1 MQNLSDFKPKKDF
14 LICVDSDGC
23 AMDTMNI
30 KHKKCFG
37 PKFVDVYG
45 LSEYREQVQKL
56 WEDVNLYSKTRGIN
70 RFLALV
76 LTLRAICEQNICPLS
91 HEFDVLEKWT
101 EETTALS
108 NGALEAEFAKT
119 GNPQLRLALEW
130 SYAVNDAITALP
142 DGNYSYNGVKEAL
155 KQISSSADIV
165 VVSSANSE
173 ALESE
178 WQTCGLTEY
187 LSALFGQEPGTKAY
201 IISKLTEIG
210 GYDKS
215 RVLMIGDAPGD
226 LRAAEKNQVLFYP
239 ILAGK
244 EEHSWQKLLGEA
256 VEKFLSGT
264 FVDEYQNTCI
274 RAFHDNLR

>member
-1 MQNLSDFKPKKDF
+1 MQNLSDFKPRKDF

-30 KHKKCFG
+30 KHKNCFG
-37 PKFVDVYG
+37 PKFVDIYG
-45 LSEYREQVQKL
+45 LSDYREQVQKI
-56 WEDVNLYSKTRGIN
+56 WEDVNLYTQTRGIN

-76 LTLRAICEQNICPLS
+76 LTLRTIREQNICPLP
-91 HEFDVLEKWT
+91 HEFDVLTKWT

-108 NGALEAEFAKT
+108 NSSLKAEFEKT
-119 GNPQLRLALEW
+119 GNVQLGLALEW

-142 DGNYSYNGVKEAL
+142 EGKYCYNGVKEAL
-155 KQISSSADIV
+155 EQISRSADIV

-173 ALESE
+173 ALEHE
-178 WQTCGLTEY
+178 WQTCQLTQY

-201 IISKLTEIG
+201 IISKLMEFG

-226 LRAAEKNQVLFYP
+226 LSAAEKNQVFFYP

-244 EEHSWQKLLGEA
+244 EEGSWKKLISEA
-256 VEKFLSGT
+256 VGKFLSGT
-264 FVDEYQNTCI
+264 FAGEYQDACI
-274 RAFHDNLR
+274 QAFHDNLK

>member
-108 NGALEAEFAKT
+108 NGALKDEVEKT

-173 ALESE
+173 ALERE

>member
-1 MQNLSDFKPKKDF
+1 MQKLSDFKPKKNF
-14 LICVDSDGC
+14 LICIDSDGC

-30 KHKKCFG
+30 KHKNCFG

-56 WEDVNLYSKTRGIN
+56 WENVNLYSKTRGTN
-70 RFLALV
+70 RFQALV
-76 LTLRAICEQNICPLS
+76 LTLRAIREQNICPQS

-108 NGALEAEFAKT
+108 NSSLEAEVEKNA
-119 GNPQLRLALEW
+119 NPQLRLALKW
-130 SYAVNDAITALP
+130 SYAVNEAITALP

-155 KQISSSADIV
+155 EQMSCSADIA

-173 ALESE
+173 ALERE
-178 WQTCGLTEY
+178 WQTCGLTEH
-187 LSALFGQEPGTKAY
+187 LSALFGQESGTKTY
-201 IISKLTEIG
+201 LISKLTEIG

-215 RVLMIGDAPGD
+215 HVLMVGDAPGD
-226 LRAAEKNQVLFYP
+226 LSACEKNHVFYYP

-244 EEHSWQKLLGEA
+244 EEQSWKQLIDEA

-264 FVDEYQNTCI
+264 FAGEYQDSCI
-274 RAFHDNLR
+274 RAFHENLR

>member
-1 MQNLSDFKPKKDF
+1 MQNLNDFKPRKDF

-30 KHKKCFG
+30 KHKNCFG

-45 LSEYREQVQKL
+45 LSAYREQVQNL
-56 WEDVNLYSKTRGIN
+56 WEDINLYTKTRGIN
-70 RFLALV
+70 RFQALA
-76 LTLRAICEQNICPLS
+76 LTLRTIREQNICPLS
-91 HEFDVLEKWT
+91 HEFHNLEKWT

-108 NGALEAEFAKT
+108 NSALEAEFAKT

-155 KQISSSADIV
+155 KQMSCSADIV

-173 ALESE
+173 ALERE
-178 WQTCGLTEY
+178 WKTCGLTEH

-201 IISKLTEIG
+201 LISKLTEIG

-215 RVLMIGDAPGD
+215 RVLMVGDAPGD
-226 LRAAEKNQVLFYP
+226 LSAAEKNQIFYYP

-244 EEHSWQKLLGEA
+244 EEHSWKELLGEA
-256 VEKFLSGT
+256 AERFLSGT
-264 FVDEYQNTCI
+264 FAGEYQDTCI
-274 RAFHDNLR
+274 QAFHDNLR

>member
-1 MQNLSDFKPKKDF
+1 MQNLSDFKQRKNF

-30 KHKKCFG
+30 KHKNCFG

-45 LSEYREQVQKL
+45 LSAYREQVQNL
-56 WEDVNLYSKTRGIN
+56 WEDINLYTKTRGIN
-70 RFLALV
+70 RFQALA
-76 LTLRAICEQNICPLS
+76 LTLRTIREQNICPLS
-91 HEFDVLEKWT
+91 HEFHNLEKWT

-108 NGALEAEFAKT
+108 NSALEAEFAKT

-142 DGNYSYNGVKEAL
+142 DGNYSYNDVKEAL
-155 KQISSSADIV
+155 EQMSCSADIV

-173 ALESE
+173 ALERE
-178 WQTCGLTEY
+178 WKTCGLTEH
-187 LSALFGQEPGTKAY
+187 LSALFGQEPGTKTY
-201 IISKLTEIG
+201 LISKLMEIG

-215 RVLMIGDAPGD
+215 RVLMVGDAPGD
-226 LRAAEKNQVLFYP
+226 LSAAEKNQVFYYP

-244 EEHSWQKLLGEA
+244 EEQSWKRLIGEA
-256 VEKFLSGT
+256 VEKFFSGT
-264 FVDEYQNTCI
+264 FAGEYQDSCI
-274 RAFHDNLR
+274 RALHDNLR

>member
-1 MQNLSDFKPKKDF
+1 MQNLNDFKPRKDF

-30 KHKKCFG
+30 KHKNCFG

-45 LSEYREQVQKL
+45 LSAYREQVQNL
-56 WEDVNLYSKTRGIN
+56 WEDINLYTKTRGIN
-70 RFLALV
+70 RFQALA
-76 LTLRAICEQNICPLS
+76 LTLRTIREQNICPLS
-91 HEFDVLEKWT
+91 HEFHILEKWT

-108 NGALEAEFAKT
+108 NSALEAEFAKT

-155 KQISSSADIV
+155 KQMSCFADIV

-173 ALESE
+173 ALERE
-178 WQTCGLTEY
+178 WKTCGLTEH

-201 IISKLTEIG
+201 LISKLTEIG

-244 EEHSWQKLLGEA
+244 EEYSWKELLGEA
-256 VEKFLSGT
+256 AERFLSGT
-264 FVDEYQNTCI
+264 FAGEYQDTCI
-274 RAFHDNLR
+274 QAFHDNLR